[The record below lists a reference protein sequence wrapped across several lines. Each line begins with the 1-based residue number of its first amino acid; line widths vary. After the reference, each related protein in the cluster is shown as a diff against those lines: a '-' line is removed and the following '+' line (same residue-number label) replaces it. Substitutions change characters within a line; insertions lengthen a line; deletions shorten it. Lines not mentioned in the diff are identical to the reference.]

1 MSRQALVILIIFFKH
16 NLSLSMCLRW
26 LHESLL
32 GPEVNKLL
40 HLAIVLVN
48 SSSKNKTQVE
58 DRKDVI
64 SLRMFSSM
72 WQCWAVLKE
81 ECSTCQRSLISR
93 QDQLLYLITLIA
105 SSFCLLTQFMSFLK
119 ALAFCWLFPGFWDQR
134 INFLYSWWFYRRSSS
149 PLSFLMTCNFPSLC
163 YSFHPT
169 SVWSIL
175 WCWWF
180 LSSFLKHF

>member
-93 QDQLLYLITLIA
+93 QSQSLYLITSIA
-105 SSFCLLTQFMSFLK
+105 GSFYLLTQFMSSQGSCFL
-119 ALAFCWLFPGFWDQR
+119 LA
-134 INFLYSWWFYRRSSS
+134 ISWILRSK
-149 PLSFLMTCNFPSLC
+149 N
-163 YSFHPT
+163 
-169 SVWSIL
+169 
-175 WCWWF
+175 
-180 LSSFLKHF
+180 KHFVFLTVLQKVFQSSKLFDDL